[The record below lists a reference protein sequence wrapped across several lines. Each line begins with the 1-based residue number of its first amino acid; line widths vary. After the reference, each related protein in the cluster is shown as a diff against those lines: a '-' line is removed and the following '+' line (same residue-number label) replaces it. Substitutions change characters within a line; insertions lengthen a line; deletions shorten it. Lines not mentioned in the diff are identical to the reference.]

1 MYNIVMSA
9 LSAISGIAV
18 SAEVVPIGDMITVY
32 VGDNDALDEYIDEE
46 FPPVFDEAAFADIVE
61 FLAANTKSIATEISG
76 NYLVNY
82 YHFDGFTVR
91 IFFLLT
97 K

>member
-1 MYNIVMSA
+1 MYNFVMSA

-18 SAEVVPIGDMITVY
+18 STGITPTGDMITVY

-46 FPPVFDEAAFADIVE
+46 FPPVFDEAAFADIVG
-61 FLAANTKSIATEISG
+61 FLATNTKSIATEVDG
-76 NYLVNY
+76 NYLVIF
-82 YHFDGFTVR
+82 YHFDDFTVR
-91 IFFLLT
+91 IFFSFA